1 MSLVIIKVDREKK
14 THSIYCDGRC
24 GNMVM
29 QKANKISEYKTQ
41 GHSILVGTAGYR
53 NFNTYFRLH
62 FVEIVV
68 RERLLDYLDDNEV
81 ATAKLIDIGMIIW
94 RDFCAKIGLPKKK
107 NSYDA
112 FGAILSIDG
121 KLYELDGFIVD
132 ERFVFE
138 SHEIDRDFAVSGS
151 EDTAA
156 LCLLEAGVD
165 IKTIFKVI
173 SKYNYYVNNNI
184 TSIEDVMF

>member
-1 MSLVIIKVDREKK
+1 
-14 THSIYCDGRC
+14 
-24 GNMVM
+24 
-29 QKANKISEYKTQ
+29 
-41 GHSILVGTAGYR
+41 
-53 NFNTYFRLH
+53 
-62 FVEIVV
+62 
-68 RERLLDYLDDNEV
+68 
-81 ATAKLIDIGMIIW
+81 MIIW
-94 RDFCAKIGLPKKK
+94 RDFCAKIGLSKKK
-107 NSYDA
+107 NSYDT

-121 KLYELDGFIVD
+121 KLYELDGSIID

-138 SHEIDRDFAVSGS
+138 SHVVDRDFAVSGS

-173 SKYNYYVNNNI
+173 SKYTYYVNDNI